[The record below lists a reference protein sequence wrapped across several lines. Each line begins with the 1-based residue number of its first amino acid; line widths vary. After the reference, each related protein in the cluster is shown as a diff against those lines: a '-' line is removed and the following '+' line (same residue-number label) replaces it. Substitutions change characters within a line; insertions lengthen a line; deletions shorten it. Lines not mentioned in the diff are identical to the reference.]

1 MPPRMPDVGMPRSL
15 ALVGAGKMGGA
26 MLEGWLETGLPG
38 PAVSVYDPHVSP
50 AMAALAE
57 RAGVILNPP
66 EEARVA
72 PDVLVLAIKPQMLE
86 SAAPGIRP
94 LVGAGTLVVSV
105 LAGKT
110 VANLASALPEAR
122 AVVRAMPNL
131 PASIGKGA
139 TGAFANEAVAEAQ
152 RAVADA
158 LLRASGLVEWVEDE
172 GLIDA
177 VTGLSGS
184 GPAYVFHMVEA
195 MAEAGVAA
203 GLPADLAMRLAR
215 ATVVGAGALL
225 AESDLPAETLRAN
238 VTSPGGTTA
247 AGLAVLMRAENGLA
261 SLMRETVAAAR
272 RRAQELSG

>member
-1 MPPRMPDVGMPRSL
+1 MSDVGMPRSL

-38 PAVSVYDPHVSP
+38 PAVSVYDPDVP
-50 AMAALAE
+50 DAIAALAD
-57 RAGVILNPP
+57 RHRLIVNPP
-66 EEARVA
+66 ADARVQ

-86 SAAPGIRP
+86 AAAPTIRP
-94 LVGAGTLVVSV
+94 LIGEGTLLVSV

-110 VANLASALPEAR
+110 VANLKAALPEAE

-139 TGAFANEAVAEAQ
+139 TGAFANAAVLDVQ

-172 GLIDA
+172 ALIDA

-215 ATVVGAGALL
+215 ATVAGAGALL
-225 AESDLPAETLRAN
+225 ADSPLPAATLRQN

-247 AGLAVLMRAENGLA
+247 AGLAVLMREEGGLPP
-261 SLMRETVAAAR
+261 LMRETVAAAKT
-272 RRAQELSG
+272 RAEELSG

>member
-1 MPPRMPDVGMPRSL
+1 MSDVGMPRSL

-26 MLEGWLETGLPG
+26 MLEGWLATGLPG
-38 PAVSVYDPHVSP
+38 PAVSVYDPDVP
-50 AMAALAE
+50 EALAALAA
-57 RAGVILNPP
+57 RHSLIVNPP
-66 EEARVA
+66 ADVRVQ

-86 SAAPGIRP
+86 AAATKIRP
-94 LVGAGTLVVSV
+94 LIGEGTLLVSV

-110 VANLASALPEAR
+110 VANLKHALPEAD

-139 TGAFANEAVAEAQ
+139 TGAFANAAVADVQ

-158 LLRASGLVEWVEDE
+158 LLRASGLVEWVADE
-172 GLIDA
+172 ALIDA

-184 GPAYVFHMVEA
+184 GPAYVFHLVEA
-195 MAEAGVAA
+195 MAQAGVAA

-215 ATVVGAGALL
+215 ATVSGAGALL
-225 AESDLPAETLRAN
+225 EDSPLPAETLRRN

-247 AGLAVLMRAENGLA
+247 AGLAVLMRDEGGLA
-261 SLMRETVAAAR
+261 PLMRETVAAAKK
-272 RRAQELSG
+272 RAEELSG